1 MPERAGGAG
10 GEEGAP
16 PEALV
21 LTGPTATGKTAL
33 ALELAGRLDA
43 EVVSMDSRQV
53 YRGMDIGTAK
63 ATAAERARAP
73 HHGLDVV
80 EPGERYSAGRFARD
94 ARRWMSEIRA
104 RGRLPLLAG
113 GTGFFLKA
121 LTHPLFEE
129 PELPR
134 EPRRRLDRYLGG
146 LPEEEL
152 LRWLDTLDP
161 GAAARLRGG
170 GGRQRMQRTLE
181 VALLSGR
188 PLSWWHEAAPPQPEP
203 LRALILVLEVPPEEL
218 DRRIAARV
226 DAMAAAG
233 LLEEVRGLTE
243 AGHDEDAA
251 GMTGTG
257 YRELLPVL
265 RGERPLDEALAEV
278 KRNTRRYARR
288 QRTWLRHQLPRV
300 GVVRL
305 DGTQPLAELAARA
318 EALWRAAAD
327 TGRLPGEA
335 GDMDEGGEPGGGEWD
350 RRR

>member
-1 MPERAGGAG
+1 MVTGA
-10 GEEGAP
+10 
-16 PEALV
+16 
-21 LTGPTATGKTAL
+21 TATGKTAL
-33 ALELAGRLDA
+33 ALELARRLDG

-63 ATAAERARAP
+63 ATPAERARAP
-73 HHGLDVV
+73 HHGIDVV

-94 ARRWMSEIRA
+94 ARRWMTEIRA
-104 RGRLPLLAG
+104 RGRLPLLVG
-113 GTGFFLKA
+113 GTGFFLRA

-146 LPEEEL
+146 LPEGEL
-152 LRWLDTLDP
+152 LRWLAALDP
-161 GAAARLRGG
+161 GAAARLSGG

-188 PLSWWHEAAPPQPEP
+188 PLSWWHEAAPPLPEP
-203 LRALILVLEVPPEEL
+203 LRALIVVLEVPTEEL
-218 DRRIAARV
+218 DRRIHARV
-226 DAMAAAG
+226 DAMVAWG
-233 LLEEVRGLTE
+233 LLDEVRGLTQ
-243 AGHDEDAA
+243 AGHGEDAA

-288 QRTWLRHQLPRV
+288 QRTWLRHQLPHT

-305 DGTQPLAELAARA
+305 DATRPLPELAARA
-318 EALWRAAAD
+318 EALWREAVE
-327 TGRLPGEA
+327 TGRLPGERE
-335 GDMDEGGEPGGGEWD
+335 DMVEGGEPGGGEWG